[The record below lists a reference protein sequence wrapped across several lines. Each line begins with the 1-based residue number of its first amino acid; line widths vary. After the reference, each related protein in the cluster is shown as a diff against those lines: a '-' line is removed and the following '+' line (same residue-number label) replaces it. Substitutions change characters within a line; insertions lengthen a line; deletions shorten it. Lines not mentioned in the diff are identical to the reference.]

1 MNRPLALYV
10 TELTEDSCAAT
21 TRWVLPWSAIRHSRT
36 IPIESAVRR
45 DPPSGLNA
53 AEVTAPLCLGSLK
66 SGSEPSRPHTHAVSS
81 LEVVTMYWSSGLN
94 AAEVTGL
101 RAREH
106 AGFWRCSGLTCHTRC
121 GLVRPRSSRGAGYRG

>member
-94 AAEVTGL
+94 AAEVTGPAPGST
-101 RAREH
+101 R
-106 AGFWRCSGLTCHTRC
+106 GSGSKGLTCHTRAVLSDEVVTRRWLW
-121 GLVRPRSSRGAGYRG
+121 G